1 MLDLVKEEK
10 MTNLNINWYPGHM
23 KKTMDNIKSSLKL
36 VDVVLEIVDARIP
49 IASRNPLL
57 DEVLGDKP
65 RVVLLNKMDLANEAM
80 NKKWLEYF
88 KAKGYEAI
96 LIDSVKGTNLN
107 KIEST
112 SRALLT
118 EKFKK
123 LEEKNL
129 NLKRVRAMIVGIP
142 NVGKSTLINR
152 IANRRSAKVGNRPG
166 VTRQNQWIKTGK
178 DFELL
183 DTPGVLWPKFESEEI
198 GLDLAFTGAIKDE
211 IMDTETLAFKLIEKL
226 NHIDKGIIETRYK
239 IETEGLSTLEIM
251 EAIGQKR
258 GCLIRGGDFDYEKIS
273 NIVLDEFRKGVLG
286 RITLEGPD
294 DYNG

>member
-1 MLDLVKEEK
+1 

-36 VDVVLEIVDARIP
+36 VDVVIEIVDARIP

-112 SRALLT
+112 SRTLLT

-129 NLKRVRAMIVGIP
+129 DLKRVRAMIVGIP

>member
-1 MLDLVKEEK
+1 MVKEEK

-65 RVVLLNKMDLANEAM
+65 RVVLLNKMDLANESM

-112 SRALLT
+112 SRQLLT

-129 NLKRVRAMIVGIP
+129 NLKRVRAMIVGVP

-258 GCLIRGGDFDYEKIS
+258 GCLIRGGEFDYEKIS

>member
-1 MLDLVKEEK
+1 MVKEEK

>member
-1 MLDLVKEEK
+1 MVKEEK

-36 VDVVLEIVDARIP
+36 VDVVIEIVDARIP

-112 SRALLT
+112 SRTLLT

-129 NLKRVRAMIVGIP
+129 DLKRVRAMIVGIP

-226 NHIDKGIIETRYK
+226 NHIDKGIMETRYK

>member
-1 MLDLVKEEK
+1 

-112 SRALLT
+112 SRQLLT

-129 NLKRVRAMIVGIP
+129 NLKRVRAMIVGVP

-251 EAIGQKR
+251 EAIGEKR
-258 GCLIRGGDFDYEKIS
+258 GCLIRGGEFDYEKIS

>member
-1 MLDLVKEEK
+1 

-57 DEVLGDKP
+57 DEVVGDKP
-65 RVVLLNKMDLANEAM
+65 RVVLLNKMDLGDE
-80 NKKWLEYF
+80 NKNKEWLYYF
-88 KAKGYEAI
+88 KSKGYEAL

-107 KIEST
+107 KIENI
-112 SRALLT
+112 SRQLLT

-129 NLKRVRAMIVGIP
+129 DLKRVRAMIVGIP

-152 IANRRSAKVGNRPG
+152 IAKRKSAKVGNRPG

-211 IMDTETLAFKLIEKL
+211 IMDVETLAFKLIEKL
-226 NHIDKGIIETRYK
+226 NHIDKDIIENRYK
-239 IETEGLSTLEIM
+239 IETTGLSTLEIM
-251 EAIGQKR
+251 ELIGKKR
-258 GCLIRGGDFDYEKIS
+258 GCLIKGGDFDYEKIS

>member
-1 MLDLVKEEK
+1 

-57 DEVLGDKP
+57 DEVVGDKP
-65 RVVLLNKMDLANEAM
+65 RVVLLNKMDLGDE
-80 NKKWLEYF
+80 NKNKEWLYYF
-88 KAKGYEAI
+88 KSKGYEAL
-96 LIDSVKGTNLN
+96 LIDSIKGTNLN
-107 KIEST
+107 KIENI
-112 SRALLT
+112 SRQLLT

-129 NLKRVRAMIVGIP
+129 DLKRVRAMIVGIP

-152 IANRRSAKVGNRPG
+152 IAKRKSAKVGNRPG

-211 IMDTETLAFKLIEKL
+211 IMDVETLAFKLIEKL
-226 NHIDKGIIETRYK
+226 NHIDKDIIENRYK
-239 IETEGLSTLEIM
+239 IETTGLSTLEIM
-251 EAIGQKR
+251 ELIGKKR
-258 GCLIRGGDFDYEKIS
+258 GCLIKGGDFDYEKIS

>member
-1 MLDLVKEEK
+1 MVKEEK

-226 NHIDKGIIETRYK
+226 NHIDKGVIETRYK

>member
-1 MLDLVKEEK
+1 

-57 DEVLGDKP
+57 DEVVGDKP
-65 RVVLLNKMDLANEAM
+65 RVVLLNKMDLGDE
-80 NKKWLEYF
+80 NKNKEWLYYF
-88 KAKGYEAI
+88 KSKGYEAL

-107 KIEST
+107 KIENI
-112 SRALLT
+112 SRQLLT

-129 NLKRVRAMIVGIP
+129 DLKRVRAMIVGIP

-152 IANRRSAKVGNRPG
+152 IAKRKSAKVGNRPG

-211 IMDTETLAFKLIEKL
+211 IMDVETLAFKLIEKL
-226 NHIDKGIIETRYK
+226 NHIDKNIIENRYK
-239 IETEGLSTLEIM
+239 IETKGLTTLEIM
-251 EAIGQKR
+251 ESIGKKR
-258 GCLIRGGDFDYEKIS
+258 GCLIKGGDFDYEKIS
-273 NIVLDEFRKGVLG
+273 NILLDEFRKGVLG

>member
-1 MLDLVKEEK
+1 